1 MTILAA
7 HEGVLYADSGR
18 VLNYHRWYS
27 TLDNKG
33 EKIFFSPCGR
43 IALCSTG
50 FVNAKEDHARIAQFF
65 VGRIQAFLESQDF
78 KDLVITP
85 TQRREVGM
93 ADCVYLIMTAH
104 GYYQY
109 DADGYNYIMQFTE
122 LGETVV
128 IGGAIHF
135 VTAALSLGQNII
147 QAMELACSKNAH
159 CRLPI
164 RQYDIANL
172 KPFEVAAKEEKK
184 EGEEK

>member
-7 HEGVLYADSGR
+7 KDGVLYADSGR

-50 FVNAKEDHARIAQFF
+50 FVNAKDDHARIAQYF
-65 VGRIQAFLESQDF
+65 VGRIQGYLETGDV
-78 KDLVITP
+78 KDLVINLA
-85 TQRREVGM
+85 QRREVGM
-93 ADCVYLIMTAH
+93 ADCVYLILTSH

-109 DADGYNYIMQFTE
+109 DADGYNYLIQFTE
-122 LGETVV
+122 LSEEVI
-128 IGGAIHF
+128 IGGAVHI
-135 VTAALSLGQNII
+135 VTAARTLGMGIEK
-147 QAMELACSKNAH
+147 AMELACRKNVH

-164 RQYDIANL
+164 RQYDITKL
-172 KPFEVAAKEEKK
+172 KPFEVTKKEEEQK
-184 EGEEK
+184 